1 MPTLPLFIADYD
13 PSLSRAIICFTFMVL
28 EKYQNFAV
36 LVRNVG
42 YVCSVFVVDI
52 AISPLSSPLPVIFLI
67 LTDSVVSFLIN
78 GLRLCLT
85 GVMGYQ

>member
-1 MPTLPLFIADYD
+1 MPTLPLFIAGYD

-42 YVCSVFVVDI
+42 YNGLM
-52 AISPLSSPLPVIFLI
+52 AIFLTATTKPAI
-67 LTDSVVSFLIN
+67 
-78 GLRLCLT
+78 GYRLERFSWV
-85 GVMGYQ
+85 GVGRLASCWARKLLVLCS